1 MTLGSPKFGQL
12 LSAARV
18 LAIVV
23 CTGFIANAQT
33 VTNPDLK
40 VDDVIESNYRIGSGD
55 VLNVLVPKN
64 ALLTTNA
71 VRVANDGTIRLPM
84 IDDPILA
91 RCRTEAE
98 LSLEITERLRK
109 YLLDPQVY
117 VTVTEFNS
125 NPVAVGGAVNSPG
138 RFQLRRSIRLR
149 ELMTYVN
156 GLSPNAGRTIQI
168 LRNPDYI
175 SCGTDT
181 AADANLDD
189 EGMIVVAVADLMD
202 GNAKANPLIFA
213 GDIVQVT
220 DSKQAYIV
228 GNVRASTAI
237 NLSEP
242 VTLSRAVAMAGGTA
256 PGAQIKKIEILREN
270 PDTFEKTEIIVNL
283 QAIHDRETQDV
294 MIQPND
300 IINVPGPGKTKKFL
314 RDIFRAV
321 VPTILRVPVIIP

>member
-1 MTLGSPKFGQL
+1 MTLIVLCTGLFAPAQTPEISD
-12 LSAARV
+12 SRTAV
-18 LAIVV
+18 LAE
-23 CTGFIANAQT
+23 A
-33 VTNPDLK
+33 
-40 VDDVIESNYRIGSGD
+40 NYRIGSGD
-55 VLNVLVPKN
+55 VLSVLVPKN
-64 ALLTTNA
+64 ALLSTGA

-84 IDDPILA
+84 IDDPITA

-98 LSLEITERLRK
+98 LSLEITDRLRK

-125 NPVAVGGAVNSPG
+125 NPVAVGGAVNAPG

-156 GLSPNAGRTIQI
+156 GISPNAGRTIQI

-175 SCGTDT
+175 SCDFVSDINGSETE
-181 AADANLDD
+181 
-189 EGMIVVAVADLMD
+189 EGMIVVSVAKLMD
-202 GNAKANPLIFA
+202 GDTNANPLIFA

-220 DSKQAYIV
+220 DAKQAYIV

-270 PDTFEKTEIIVNL
+270 PDTFEKSEMIVNL
-283 QAIHDRETQDV
+283 QAIHDREAQDV

-300 IINVPGPGKTKKFL
+300 IINVPGPGKTKKFF

-321 VPTILRVPVIIP
+321 VPTILRAPVIIP